1 MKLLINTC
9 SRMSPFYAQTSQS
22 PTPIFSLYQ
31 AQVLFLSKN
40 SMKKLDSSELKKIK
54 NLKGEMPEFFMNVVF
69 SLQSDSVNKGS
80 QARQVM
86 KLILCNFYQR
96 YDQLHFNFS
105 RKLCITFVKAALE
118 NQEPSSCSQ
127 TGILFCFLFSQPQR
141 QTTADHDRLSKRK
154 PITTVQLYC
163 HQSVE
168 KLELLSMATPSTVMR
183 RRLKQVLFNLVKSK
197 IIEAQNY

>member
-1 MKLLINTC
+1 
-9 SRMSPFYAQTSQS
+9 
-22 PTPIFSLYQ
+22 
-31 AQVLFLSKN
+31 
-40 SMKKLDSSELKKIK
+40 
-54 NLKGEMPEFFMNVVF
+54 MPEFFMNVVF

-86 KLILCNFYQR
+86 KLILCNFYQK

-105 RKLCITFVKAALE
+105 RKLYITFVKAALE

-141 QTTADHDRLSKRK
+141 QTTADHDRHSKRK

-168 KLELLSMATPSTVMR
+168 KLELLSMATPSAVMR

-197 IIEAQNY
+197 IIETQNYCKIYEKVRLFLAKVVFARCLQLSSFSLGQRTLLGSKCL